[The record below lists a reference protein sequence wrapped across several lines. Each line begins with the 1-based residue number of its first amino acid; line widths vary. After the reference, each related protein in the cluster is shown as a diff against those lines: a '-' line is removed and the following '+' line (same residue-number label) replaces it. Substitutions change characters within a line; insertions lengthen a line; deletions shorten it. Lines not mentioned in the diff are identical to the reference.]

1 MKVNHMK
8 YFTIC
13 RLIIVLTIKIEEIQW
28 NISQNV
34 VTLRRKTN
42 KVLARIKRV
51 VLINKVKRY
60 EKD

>member
-13 RLIIVLTIKIEEIQW
+13 RLIIVLTIKMKEIQW

>member
-13 RLIIVLTIKIEEIQW
+13 RLDVVLTIKMKEIQW
-28 NISQNV
+28 DINQNA
-34 VTLRRKTN
+34 VTLHRKTN

>member
-8 YFTIC
+8 YFTMC
-13 RLIIVLTIKIEEIQW
+13 RLDVVLTIKMKEIQW

-34 VTLRRKTN
+34 VTLHRKTN

>member
-13 RLIIVLTIKIEEIQW
+13 RLDIVLTIKMKEIQW

-34 VTLRRKTN
+34 VTLHRKTN

>member
-1 MKVNHMK
+1 MKVNHIK
-8 YFTIC
+8 YFTMC
-13 RLIIVLTIKIEEIQW
+13 RLDVVLTIKMKEIQW

-34 VTLRRKTN
+34 VTLHRKTN

>member
-13 RLIIVLTIKIEEIQW
+13 RLIIVLTIKMKEIQW
-28 NISQNV
+28 NISQNI

>member
-1 MKVNHMK
+1 MKVNYME
-8 YFTIC
+8 YFTMC
-13 RLIIVLTIKIEEIQW
+13 RLDVVLTIKMKEIQW
-28 NISQNV
+28 NINQNV
-34 VTLRRKTN
+34 VTLHRKTN